1 MEGIKGQATLWV
13 LVMTV
18 TLAVAGFS
26 LPSPVLAPLML
37 DPAQGM
43 LTPQASDWSRKLW
56 LGVIMGLYPLF
67 QLLGAPWLGKLSD
80 RHGRKP
86 VLTLCLVGVLAGYV
100 LMALGIAWRS
110 LPLLLL
116 SRVVEGFFNGDI
128 AIVQAMAA
136 DMSTTRTKA
145 RNFARINIGMNLG
158 WVLGPMIGGY
168 AAVVSGDYSLAA
180 WLAVAMT
187 VGNLLLVLWLLPN
200 RPPVP
205 AEQELAPLSTRQLLL
220 QPRLLPYFVLTLLS
234 YGAVQLYFTYFNVWL
249 VERLAWD
256 PVQLAQ
262 AAVLVS
268 VPMMLGSWL
277 GEQLARHWRGS
288 SLGIVGHL
296 VMAAGMLMFI
306 LPTQWW
312 GLALTFIPAGIGMS
326 LGELATSVAISNRS
340 HAQQQGQAMG
350 IYRGLAV
357 GSEILAVVLG
367 SLALLAGTEWP
378 FYLAALCGVICALGF
393 YGLRRRADRRSA
405 VAACAEPAGS
415 QIGAEVAGGACIPA
429 PSLGRYGSLS
439 PFTPSPGEP
448 GQHRPS
454 SCAPRCS
461 VFGGDMSHYQA
472 IALDAGLYGAAF
484 VSTFLEVI

>member
-1 MEGIKGQATLWV
+1 MEKHGHKNPLWV

-43 LTPQASDWSRKLW
+43 LTPEASDWSRKVW

-67 QLLGAPWLGKLSD
+67 QLVGAPWLGKLSD

-86 VLTLCLVGVLAGYV
+86 VLTLCLVGVLVGYA

-136 DMSTTRTKA
+136 DMSTAKTKTRS
-145 RNFARINIGMNLG
+145 FAWINIGMNLG
-158 WVLGPMIGGY
+158 WVVGPMIGGY

-187 VGNLLLVLWLLPN
+187 LVNLLLVLWLLPN
-200 RPPVP
+200 RPAAARSEQPPP
-205 AEQELAPLSTRQLLL
+205 ALSSRQLLL
-220 QPRLLPYFVLTLLS
+220 QPALLPYFVLTLLS

-268 VPMMLGSWL
+268 VPMILGSWL
-277 GEQLARHWRGS
+277 GSRLARHWRGS
-288 SLGIVGHL
+288 SLGVVGHL
-296 VMAAGMLMFI
+296 VMAAGMLMFV
-306 LPTQWW
+306 LPGHWW
-312 GLALTFIPAGIGMS
+312 GLALTFIPTGIGMS
-326 LGELATSVAISNRS
+326 LGELATSVAVSNRS
-340 HAQQQGQAMG
+340 HAEQQGQAMG
-350 IYRGLAV
+350 LYRGLAV
-357 GSEILAVVLG
+357 GSEILAVVVG
-367 SLALLAGTEWP
+367 SLVLLAGSEWP
-378 FYLAALCGVICALGF
+378 FYLAALCSLLCAIGF
-393 YGLRRRADRRSA
+393 YGLRRAADRR
-405 VAACAEPAGS
+405 
-415 QIGAEVAGGACIPA
+415 
-429 PSLGRYGSLS
+429 
-439 PFTPSPGEP
+439 
-448 GQHRPS
+448 
-454 SCAPRCS
+454 
-461 VFGGDMSHYQA
+461 
-472 IALDAGLYGAAF
+472 
-484 VSTFLEVI
+484 

>member
-1 MEGIKGQATLWV
+1 MEGIKGQASLWV

-26 LPSPVLAPLML
+26 LPSPVLAPLLL

-43 LTPQASDWSRKLW
+43 LTPAASDWSRKVW

-67 QLLGAPWLGKLSD
+67 QLVGAPWLGKLSD

-86 VLTLCLVGVLAGYV
+86 VLTLCLVGVLVGYA

-136 DMSTTRTKA
+136 DMSTAKTKA
-145 RNFARINIGMNLG
+145 RSFAWINIGMNLG
-158 WVLGPMIGGY
+158 WVVGPMIGGY

-187 VGNLLLVLWLLPN
+187 LVNLLLVLWLLPN
-200 RPPVP
+200 RPAAVRSEQP
-205 AEQELAPLSTRQLLL
+205 APALSSRQLLL
-220 QPRLLPYFVLTLLS
+220 QPALLPYFVLTLLS

-268 VPMMLGSWL
+268 VPMILGSWL
-277 GEQLARHWRGS
+277 GSRLARHWRGS
-288 SLGIVGHL
+288 SLGVVGHL
-296 VMAAGMLMFI
+296 VMAAGMLMFV
-306 LPTQWW
+306 LPGHWW
-312 GLALTFIPAGIGMS
+312 GLALTFIPTGIGMS
-326 LGELATSVAISNRS
+326 LGELATSVAVSNRS
-340 HAQQQGQAMG
+340 HAEQQGQAMG
-350 IYRGLAV
+350 LYRGLAV
-357 GSEILAVVLG
+357 GSEILAVVVG
-367 SLALLAGTEWP
+367 SLVLLAGTEWP
-378 FYLAALCGVICALGF
+378 FYLAALCSLLCAIGF
-393 YGLRRRADRRSA
+393 YGLRRAADRRQRLA
-405 VAACAEPAGS
+405 VQVEAG
-415 QIGAEVAGGACIPA
+415 
-429 PSLGRYGSLS
+429 
-439 PFTPSPGEP
+439 
-448 GQHRPS
+448 
-454 SCAPRCS
+454 
-461 VFGGDMSHYQA
+461 
-472 IALDAGLYGAAF
+472 
-484 VSTFLEVI
+484 

>member
-1 MEGIKGQATLWV
+1 MEGIKGQASLWV

-43 LTPQASDWSRKLW
+43 LTPEASDWSRKVW

-67 QLLGAPWLGKLSD
+67 QLVGAPWLGKLSD

-86 VLTLCLVGVLAGYV
+86 VLTLCLVGVLVGYA

-136 DMSTTRTKA
+136 DMSTAKTKA
-145 RNFARINIGMNLG
+145 RSFAWINIGMNLG
-158 WVLGPMIGGY
+158 WVVGPMIGGY

-187 VGNLLLVLWLLPN
+187 LVNLLLVLWLLPN
-200 RPPVP
+200 RPAAARSEQP
-205 AEQELAPLSTRQLLL
+205 APALSSRQLLL
-220 QPRLLPYFVLTLLS
+220 QPALLPYFVLTLLS

-268 VPMMLGSWL
+268 VPMILGSWL
-277 GEQLARHWRGS
+277 GSRLARHWRGS
-288 SLGIVGHL
+288 SLGVAGHL
-296 VMAAGMLMFI
+296 VMAAGMLMFV
-306 LPTQWW
+306 LPGHWW
-312 GLALTFIPAGIGMS
+312 GLALTFIPTGIGMS
-326 LGELATSVAISNRS
+326 LGELATSVAVSNRS
-340 HAQQQGQAMG
+340 HAEQQGQAMG
-350 IYRGLAV
+350 LYRGLAV
-357 GSEILAVVLG
+357 GSEILAVVVG
-367 SLALLAGTEWP
+367 SLVLLAGTEWP
-378 FYLAALCGVICALGF
+378 FYLAALCSLLCAIGF
-393 YGLRRRADRRSA
+393 YGLRRAADRR
-405 VAACAEPAGS
+405 
-415 QIGAEVAGGACIPA
+415 Q
-429 PSLGRYGSLS
+429 
-439 PFTPSPGEP
+439 
-448 GQHRPS
+448 Q
-454 SCAPRCS
+454 
-461 VFGGDMSHYQA
+461 
-472 IALDAGLYGAAF
+472 LDVQMEA
-484 VSTFLEVI
+484 S

>member
-1 MEGIKGQATLWV
+1 MEGIKGQASLWV

-26 LPSPVLAPLML
+26 LPSPVLAPLLL

-43 LTPQASDWSRKLW
+43 LTPAASDWSRKVW

-67 QLLGAPWLGKLSD
+67 QLVGAPWLGKLSD

-86 VLTLCLVGVLAGYV
+86 VLTLCLVGVLVGYA

-136 DMSTTRTKA
+136 DMSTAKTKA
-145 RNFARINIGMNLG
+145 CSFAWINIGMNLG
-158 WVLGPMIGGY
+158 WVVGPMIGGY

-187 VGNLLLVLWLLPN
+187 LVNLLLVLWLLPN
-200 RPPVP
+200 RPAAVRSEQP
-205 AEQELAPLSTRQLLL
+205 APALSSRQLLL
-220 QPRLLPYFVLTLLS
+220 QPALLPYFVLTLLS

-268 VPMMLGSWL
+268 VPMILGSWL
-277 GEQLARHWRGS
+277 GSRLARHWRGS
-288 SLGIVGHL
+288 SLGVVGHL
-296 VMAAGMLMFI
+296 VMAAGMLMFV
-306 LPTQWW
+306 LPGHWW
-312 GLALTFIPAGIGMS
+312 GLALTFIPTGIGMS
-326 LGELATSVAISNRS
+326 LGELATSVAVSNRS
-340 HAQQQGQAMG
+340 HAEQQGQAMG
-350 IYRGLAV
+350 LYRGLAV
-357 GSEILAVVLG
+357 GSEILAVVVG
-367 SLALLAGTEWP
+367 SLVLLAGTEWP
-378 FYLAALCGVICALGF
+378 FYLAALCSLLCAVGF
-393 YGLRRRADRRSA
+393 YGLRRAADRRQRLD
-405 VAACAEPAGS
+405 VQMEAG
-415 QIGAEVAGGACIPA
+415 
-429 PSLGRYGSLS
+429 
-439 PFTPSPGEP
+439 
-448 GQHRPS
+448 
-454 SCAPRCS
+454 
-461 VFGGDMSHYQA
+461 
-472 IALDAGLYGAAF
+472 
-484 VSTFLEVI
+484 

>member
-1 MEGIKGQATLWV
+1 MEGIKGQASLWV

-43 LTPQASDWSRKLW
+43 LTSEASDWSRKVW

-67 QLLGAPWLGKLSD
+67 QLVGAPWLGKLSD

-86 VLTLCLVGVLAGYV
+86 VLTLCLVGVLVGYA

-136 DMSTTRTKA
+136 DMSTAKTKA
-145 RNFARINIGMNLG
+145 RSFAWINIGMNLG
-158 WVLGPMIGGY
+158 WVVGPMIGGY

-187 VGNLLLVLWLLPN
+187 LVNLLLVLWLLPN
-200 RPPVP
+200 RPAAACSEQP
-205 AEQELAPLSTRQLLL
+205 APALSSRQLLL
-220 QPRLLPYFVLTLLS
+220 QPALLPYFVLTLLS

-268 VPMMLGSWL
+268 VPMILGSWL
-277 GEQLARHWRGS
+277 GSRLARHWRGS
-288 SLGIVGHL
+288 SLGVVGHL
-296 VMAAGMLMFI
+296 VMAAGMLMFV
-306 LPTQWW
+306 LPGHWW
-312 GLALTFIPAGIGMS
+312 GLALTFIPTGIGMS
-326 LGELATSVAISNRS
+326 LGELATSVAVSNRS
-340 HAQQQGQAMG
+340 HAEQQGQAMG
-350 IYRGLAV
+350 LYRGLAV
-357 GSEILAVVLG
+357 GSEILAVVVG
-367 SLALLAGTEWP
+367 SLVLLAGTEWP
-378 FYLAALCGVICALGF
+378 FYLAALCSLLCAVGF
-393 YGLRRRADRRSA
+393 YGLRRAADRRQRLD
-405 VAACAEPAGS
+405 VQVEAG
-415 QIGAEVAGGACIPA
+415 
-429 PSLGRYGSLS
+429 
-439 PFTPSPGEP
+439 
-448 GQHRPS
+448 
-454 SCAPRCS
+454 
-461 VFGGDMSHYQA
+461 
-472 IALDAGLYGAAF
+472 
-484 VSTFLEVI
+484 

>member
-1 MEGIKGQATLWV
+1 MEGIKGQASLWV

-43 LTPQASDWSRKLW
+43 LTPAASDWSRKVW

-67 QLLGAPWLGKLSD
+67 QLVGAPWLGKLSD

-86 VLTLCLVGVLAGYV
+86 VLTLCLVGVLVGYA

-136 DMSTTRTKA
+136 DMSTAKTKA
-145 RNFARINIGMNLG
+145 RSFAWINIGMNLG
-158 WVLGPMIGGY
+158 WVVGPMIGGY

-187 VGNLLLVLWLLPN
+187 LVNLLLVLWLLPN
-200 RPPVP
+200 RPVAARSEQP
-205 AEQELAPLSTRQLLL
+205 APALSSRQLLL
-220 QPRLLPYFVLTLLS
+220 QPALLPYFVLTLLS

-268 VPMMLGSWL
+268 VPMILGSWL
-277 GEQLARHWRGS
+277 GSRLARHWRGS
-288 SLGIVGHL
+288 SLGVVGHL
-296 VMAAGMLMFI
+296 VMAAGMLMFV
-306 LPTQWW
+306 LPGHWW
-312 GLALTFIPAGIGMS
+312 GLALTFIPTGIGMS
-326 LGELATSVAISNRS
+326 LGELATSVAVSNRS
-340 HAQQQGQAMG
+340 HAEQQGQAMG
-350 IYRGLAV
+350 LYRGLAV
-357 GSEILAVVLG
+357 GSEILAVVVG
-367 SLALLAGTEWP
+367 SLVLLAGTEWP
-378 FYLAALCGVICALGF
+378 FYLAALCSLLCAIGF
-393 YGLRRRADRRSA
+393 YGLRRAADRRQRLD
-405 VAACAEPAGS
+405 VQVEAG
-415 QIGAEVAGGACIPA
+415 
-429 PSLGRYGSLS
+429 
-439 PFTPSPGEP
+439 
-448 GQHRPS
+448 
-454 SCAPRCS
+454 
-461 VFGGDMSHYQA
+461 
-472 IALDAGLYGAAF
+472 
-484 VSTFLEVI
+484 

>member
-1 MEGIKGQATLWV
+1 MEGIKGQASLWV

-43 LTPQASDWSRKLW
+43 LTPEASDWSRKVW

-67 QLLGAPWLGKLSD
+67 QLVGAPWLGKLSD

-86 VLTLCLVGVLAGYV
+86 VLTLCLVGVLVGYA

-136 DMSTTRTKA
+136 DMSTAKTKA
-145 RNFARINIGMNLG
+145 RSFAWINIGMNLG
-158 WVLGPMIGGY
+158 WVVGPMIGGY
-168 AAVVSGDYSLAA
+168 AAVASGDYSLAA

-187 VGNLLLVLWLLPN
+187 LVNLLLVLWLLPN
-200 RPPVP
+200 RPAAARSEQP
-205 AEQELAPLSTRQLLL
+205 APALSSRQLLL
-220 QPRLLPYFVLTLLS
+220 QPVLLPYFVLTLLS

-268 VPMMLGSWL
+268 VPMILGSWL
-277 GEQLARHWRGS
+277 GSRLARHWRGS
-288 SLGIVGHL
+288 SLGVVGHL
-296 VMAAGMLMFI
+296 VMAAGMLMFV
-306 LPTQWW
+306 LPGHWW
-312 GLALTFIPAGIGMS
+312 GLALTFIPTGIGMS
-326 LGELATSVAISNRS
+326 LGELATSVAVSNRS
-340 HAQQQGQAMG
+340 HAEQQGQAMG
-350 IYRGLAV
+350 LYRGLAV
-357 GSEILAVVLG
+357 GSEILAVVVG
-367 SLALLAGTEWP
+367 SLVLLAGTEWP
-378 FYLAALCGVICALGF
+378 FYLAALCSLLCAIGF
-393 YGLRRRADRRSA
+393 YGLRRAADRRQRLD
-405 VAACAEPAGS
+405 VQVEAG
-415 QIGAEVAGGACIPA
+415 
-429 PSLGRYGSLS
+429 
-439 PFTPSPGEP
+439 
-448 GQHRPS
+448 
-454 SCAPRCS
+454 
-461 VFGGDMSHYQA
+461 
-472 IALDAGLYGAAF
+472 
-484 VSTFLEVI
+484 

>member
-1 MEGIKGQATLWV
+1 MEGIKGQASLWV

-26 LPSPVLAPLML
+26 LPSPVLAPLLL

-43 LTPQASDWSRKLW
+43 LTPAASDWSRKVW

-67 QLLGAPWLGKLSD
+67 QLVGAPWLGKLSD

-86 VLTLCLVGVLAGYV
+86 VLTLCLVGVLVGYA

-136 DMSTTRTKA
+136 DMSTAKTKA
-145 RNFARINIGMNLG
+145 RSFAWINIGMNLG
-158 WVLGPMIGGY
+158 WVVGPMIGGY

-187 VGNLLLVLWLLPN
+187 LVNLLLVLWLLPN
-200 RPPVP
+200 RPAAARSEQPPP
-205 AEQELAPLSTRQLLL
+205 ALSSRQLLL
-220 QPRLLPYFVLTLLS
+220 QPALLPYFVLTLLS

-268 VPMMLGSWL
+268 VPMMLGSWI

-326 LGELATSVAISNRS
+326 LGELATSVAVSNRS
-340 HAQQQGQAMG
+340 HASQQGQAMG
-350 IYRGLAV
+350 LYRGLAV

-367 SLALLAGTEWP
+367 SLVLLAGTEWP
-378 FYLAALCGVICALGF
+378 FYLAGLCGVICALGF
-393 YGLRRRADRRSA
+393 YGLRRRADRRNA
-405 VAACAEPAGS
+405 VAGCAEAG
-415 QIGAEVAGGACIPA
+415 
-429 PSLGRYGSLS
+429 
-439 PFTPSPGEP
+439 
-448 GQHRPS
+448 
-454 SCAPRCS
+454 
-461 VFGGDMSHYQA
+461 
-472 IALDAGLYGAAF
+472 
-484 VSTFLEVI
+484 

>member
-1 MEGIKGQATLWV
+1 MERIKGQASLWV

-43 LTPQASDWSRKLW
+43 LTPEASDWSRKVW

-67 QLLGAPWLGKLSD
+67 QLVGAPWLGKLSD

-86 VLTLCLVGVLAGYV
+86 VLTLCLVGVLVGYA

-136 DMSTTRTKA
+136 DMSTAKTKA
-145 RNFARINIGMNLG
+145 RSFAWINIGMNLG
-158 WVLGPMIGGY
+158 WVVGPMIGGY

-187 VGNLLLVLWLLPN
+187 LVNLLLVLWLLPN
-200 RPPVP
+200 RPAAARSEQP
-205 AEQELAPLSTRQLLL
+205 APALSSRQLLL
-220 QPRLLPYFVLTLLS
+220 QPALLPYFVLTLLS

-268 VPMMLGSWL
+268 VPMILGSWL
-277 GEQLARHWRGS
+277 GSRLARHWRGS
-288 SLGIVGHL
+288 SLGVVGHL
-296 VMAAGMLMFI
+296 VMAAGMLMFV
-306 LPTQWW
+306 LPGHWW
-312 GLALTFIPAGIGMS
+312 GLALTFIPTGIGMS
-326 LGELATSVAISNRS
+326 LGELATSVAVSNRS
-340 HAQQQGQAMG
+340 HAEQQGQAMG
-350 IYRGLAV
+350 LYRGLAV
-357 GSEILAVVLG
+357 GSEILAVVVG
-367 SLALLAGTEWP
+367 SLVLLAGTEWP
-378 FYLAALCGVICALGF
+378 FYLAALCGLICAIGF
-393 YGLRRRADRRSA
+393 YGLRRAADRRQRLD
-405 VAACAEPAGS
+405 VQMEAG
-415 QIGAEVAGGACIPA
+415 
-429 PSLGRYGSLS
+429 
-439 PFTPSPGEP
+439 
-448 GQHRPS
+448 
-454 SCAPRCS
+454 
-461 VFGGDMSHYQA
+461 
-472 IALDAGLYGAAF
+472 
-484 VSTFLEVI
+484 

>member
-1 MEGIKGQATLWV
+1 MEGIKGQASLWV

-43 LTPQASDWSRKLW
+43 LTPAASDWSRKVW

-67 QLLGAPWLGKLSD
+67 QLVGAPWLGKLSD

-86 VLTLCLVGVLAGYV
+86 VLTLCLVGVLVGYA

-136 DMSTTRTKA
+136 DMSTAKTKA
-145 RNFARINIGMNLG
+145 RSFAWINIGMNLG
-158 WVLGPMIGGY
+158 WVVGPMIGGY

-187 VGNLLLVLWLLPN
+187 LVNLLLVLWLLPN
-200 RPPVP
+200 RPAAARSERP
-205 AEQELAPLSTRQLLL
+205 APALSSRQLLL
-220 QPRLLPYFVLTLLS
+220 QPALLPYFVLTLLS

-268 VPMMLGSWL
+268 VPMILGSWL
-277 GEQLARHWRGS
+277 GSRLARHWRGS
-288 SLGIVGHL
+288 SLGVVGHL
-296 VMAAGMLMFI
+296 VMAAGMLMFV
-306 LPTQWW
+306 LPGHWW
-312 GLALTFIPAGIGMS
+312 GLALTFIPTGIGMS
-326 LGELATSVAISNRS
+326 LGELATSVAVSNRS
-340 HAQQQGQAMG
+340 HAEQQGQAMG
-350 IYRGLAV
+350 LYRGLAV
-357 GSEILAVVLG
+357 GSEILAVVVG
-367 SLALLAGTEWP
+367 SLVLLAGTEWP
-378 FYLAALCGVICALGF
+378 FYLAALCSLLCAVGF
-393 YGLRRRADRRSA
+393 YGLRRAADRRQRLD
-405 VAACAEPAGS
+405 VQVEAG
-415 QIGAEVAGGACIPA
+415 
-429 PSLGRYGSLS
+429 
-439 PFTPSPGEP
+439 
-448 GQHRPS
+448 
-454 SCAPRCS
+454 
-461 VFGGDMSHYQA
+461 
-472 IALDAGLYGAAF
+472 
-484 VSTFLEVI
+484 

>member
-43 LTPQASDWSRKLW
+43 LTPEASDWSRKVW

-136 DMSTTRTKA
+136 DMSTAKTKA

-180 WLAVAMT
+180 WLAVGMT
-187 VGNLLLVLWLLPN
+187 VINLLLVLWLLPN
-200 RPPVP
+200 RPPLSATRDEVP
-205 AEQELAPLSTRQLLL
+205 LTTRQLLL
-220 QPRLLPYFVLTLLS
+220 QPRLLPYFALTLAS

-268 VPMMLGSWL
+268 VPMMLGSWI

-326 LGELATSVAISNRS
+326 LGELATSVAVSNRS
-340 HAQQQGQAMG
+340 DASQQGQAMG

-367 SLALLAGTEWP
+367 SLVLLAGTEWP
-378 FYLAALCGVICALGF
+378 FYLATLCGVLCALGF
-393 YGLRRRADRRSA
+393 YGLRRRADRREA
-405 VAACAEPAGS
+405 VTG
-415 QIGAEVAGGACIPA
+415 GAEAG
-429 PSLGRYGSLS
+429 
-439 PFTPSPGEP
+439 
-448 GQHRPS
+448 
-454 SCAPRCS
+454 
-461 VFGGDMSHYQA
+461 
-472 IALDAGLYGAAF
+472 
-484 VSTFLEVI
+484 

>member
-1 MEGIKGQATLWV
+1 MEGIKGQASLWV

-43 LTPQASDWSRKLW
+43 LTPAASDWSRKVW

-67 QLLGAPWLGKLSD
+67 QLVGAPWLGKLSD

-86 VLTLCLVGVLAGYV
+86 VLTLCLVGVLVGYA

-136 DMSTTRTKA
+136 DMSTAKTKA
-145 RNFARINIGMNLG
+145 RSFAWINIGMNLG
-158 WVLGPMIGGY
+158 WVVGPMIGGY

-187 VGNLLLVLWLLPN
+187 LVNLLLVLWLLPN
-200 RPPVP
+200 RPVAARSEQP
-205 AEQELAPLSTRQLLL
+205 APALSSRQLLL
-220 QPRLLPYFVLTLLS
+220 QPALLPYFVLTLLS

-268 VPMMLGSWL
+268 VPMILGSWL
-277 GEQLARHWRGS
+277 GSRLARHWRGS
-288 SLGIVGHL
+288 SLGVVGHL
-296 VMAAGMLMFI
+296 VMAAGMLMFV
-306 LPTQWW
+306 LPGHWW
-312 GLALTFIPAGIGMS
+312 GLALTFIPTGIGMS
-326 LGELATSVAISNRS
+326 LGELATSVAVSNRS
-340 HAQQQGQAMG
+340 HAEQQGQAMG
-350 IYRGLAV
+350 LYRGLAV
-357 GSEILAVVLG
+357 GSEILAVVVG
-367 SLALLAGTEWP
+367 SLVLLAGTEWP
-378 FYLAALCGVICALGF
+378 FYLAALCSLLCAIGF
-393 YGLRRRADRRSA
+393 YGLRRAADRRQRLA
-405 VAACAEPAGS
+405 VQVEAG
-415 QIGAEVAGGACIPA
+415 
-429 PSLGRYGSLS
+429 
-439 PFTPSPGEP
+439 
-448 GQHRPS
+448 
-454 SCAPRCS
+454 
-461 VFGGDMSHYQA
+461 
-472 IALDAGLYGAAF
+472 
-484 VSTFLEVI
+484 

>member
-1 MEGIKGQATLWV
+1 MEARKGQATLWV

-26 LPSPVLAPLML
+26 LPSPVLAPLLL

-43 LTPQASDWSRKLW
+43 LTPDNSDWSRKVW

-67 QLLGAPWLGKLSD
+67 QLVGSPWLGKQSD

-86 VLTLCLVGVLAGYV
+86 VLILCLIGVLAGYA

-116 SRVVEGFFNGDI
+116 SRIVEGFFNGNI

-136 DMSTTRTKA
+136 DMSTTKTKA
-145 RNFARINIGMNLG
+145 RSFAWINIGMNLG

-168 AAVVSGDYSLAA
+168 AAVISGDYSLAA

-187 VGNLLLVLWLLPN
+187 AINLLLAYWLLPN
-200 RPPVP
+200 QAP
-205 AEQELAPLSTRQLLL
+205 AATRQQTPSLSSRELLL
-220 QPRLLPYFVLTLLS
+220 QPALLPYFVLTLLS

-277 GEQLARHWRGS
+277 GSRLARHWRGS

-296 VMAAGMLMFI
+296 VMAAGMLMFV
-306 LPTQWW
+306 LPTHWW

-340 HAQQQGQAMG
+340 HAEQQGLAMG

-357 GSEILAVVLG
+357 GSEILAVVVG
-367 SLALLAGTEWP
+367 SLVLLAGSEWP
-378 FYLAALCGVICALGF
+378 FYLAALCGVLCTAGF
-393 YGLRRRADRRSA
+393 YGLRRRADRRQP
-405 VAACAEPAGS
+405 VAA
-415 QIGAEVAGGACIPA
+415 A
-429 PSLGRYGSLS
+429 PNR
-439 PFTPSPGEP
+439 
-448 GQHRPS
+448 
-454 SCAPRCS
+454 
-461 VFGGDMSHYQA
+461 
-472 IALDAGLYGAAF
+472 
-484 VSTFLEVI
+484 LEVQAE

>member
-1 MEGIKGQATLWV
+1 MEGIKGQASLWV

-26 LPSPVLAPLML
+26 LPSPVLAPLLL

-43 LTPQASDWSRKLW
+43 LTPAASDWSRKVW

-67 QLLGAPWLGKLSD
+67 QLVGAPWLGKLSD

-86 VLTLCLVGVLAGYV
+86 VLTLCLVGVLVGYA

-136 DMSTTRTKA
+136 DMSTAKTKA
-145 RNFARINIGMNLG
+145 RSFAWINIGMNLG
-158 WVLGPMIGGY
+158 WVVGPMIGGY

-187 VGNLLLVLWLLPN
+187 LINLLLVLWLLPN
-200 RPPVP
+200 RPAAARSEQPPP
-205 AEQELAPLSTRQLLL
+205 ALSSRQLLL
-220 QPRLLPYFVLTLLS
+220 QPVLLPYFVLTLLS

-268 VPMMLGSWL
+268 VPMILGSWL
-277 GEQLARHWRGS
+277 GSRLARHWRGS
-288 SLGIVGHL
+288 SLGVVGHL
-296 VMAAGMLMFI
+296 VMAAGMLMFV
-306 LPTQWW
+306 LPGHWW
-312 GLALTFIPAGIGMS
+312 GLALTFIPTGIGMS
-326 LGELATSVAISNRS
+326 LGELATSVAVSNRS
-340 HAQQQGQAMG
+340 HAEQQGQAMG
-350 IYRGLAV
+350 LYRGLAV
-357 GSEILAVVLG
+357 GSEILAVVVG
-367 SLALLAGTEWP
+367 SLVLLAGTEWP
-378 FYLAALCGVICALGF
+378 FYLAALCSLLCAIGF
-393 YGLRRRADRRSA
+393 YGLRRAADRRQRLD
-405 VAACAEPAGS
+405 VQVEAG
-415 QIGAEVAGGACIPA
+415 
-429 PSLGRYGSLS
+429 
-439 PFTPSPGEP
+439 
-448 GQHRPS
+448 
-454 SCAPRCS
+454 
-461 VFGGDMSHYQA
+461 
-472 IALDAGLYGAAF
+472 
-484 VSTFLEVI
+484 

>member
-1 MEGIKGQATLWV
+1 MEGIKGQASLWV

-43 LTPQASDWSRKLW
+43 LTPAASDWSRKVW

-67 QLLGAPWLGKLSD
+67 QLVGAPWLGKLSD

-86 VLTLCLVGVLAGYV
+86 VLTLCLVGVLVGYA

-136 DMSTTRTKA
+136 DMSTAKTKA
-145 RNFARINIGMNLG
+145 RSFAWINIGMNLG
-158 WVLGPMIGGY
+158 WVVGPMIGGY

-187 VGNLLLVLWLLPN
+187 LVNLLLVLWLLPN
-200 RPPVP
+200 RPAAARSEQPPP
-205 AEQELAPLSTRQLLL
+205 ALSSRQLLL
-220 QPRLLPYFVLTLLS
+220 QPALLPYFVLTLLS

-268 VPMMLGSWL
+268 VPMILGSWL
-277 GEQLARHWRGS
+277 GSRLARHWRGS
-288 SLGIVGHL
+288 SLGVVGHL
-296 VMAAGMLMFI
+296 VMAAGMLMFV
-306 LPTQWW
+306 LPGHWW
-312 GLALTFIPAGIGMS
+312 GLALTFIPTGIGMS
-326 LGELATSVAISNRS
+326 LGELATSVAVSNRS
-340 HAQQQGQAMG
+340 HAEQQGQAMG
-350 IYRGLAV
+350 LYRGLAV
-357 GSEILAVVLG
+357 GSEILAVVVG
-367 SLALLAGTEWP
+367 SLVLLAGTEWP
-378 FYLAALCGVICALGF
+378 FYLAALCSLLCAIGF
-393 YGLRRRADRRSA
+393 YGLRRAADRRQRLD
-405 VAACAEPAGS
+405 VQMEAG
-415 QIGAEVAGGACIPA
+415 
-429 PSLGRYGSLS
+429 
-439 PFTPSPGEP
+439 
-448 GQHRPS
+448 
-454 SCAPRCS
+454 
-461 VFGGDMSHYQA
+461 
-472 IALDAGLYGAAF
+472 
-484 VSTFLEVI
+484 